1 MGVATAIAVGGLALS
16 AASTASSFVQA
27 ANQEKNAAQAQRDAE
42 KAMAEAR
49 KKLEVNYMDKLA
61 VQKEP
66 YELAREAALV
76 QGAEAIQ
83 AGREQERGA
92 AATAGRV
99 QMAQNEMQGDI
110 RTAMGKEL
118 SDLEKLKVQE
128 QSRLRDVGVQLDL
141 EEVAG
146 QQQMAAD
153 AQAAATAATQQGW
166 QGVTSMGQQA
176 LQLVPLYVGGG
187 GGKEARQQKR
197 IEKRMI
203 KNAKNAEPAQKISAP
218 FKGIPESSLKLK
230 PMSTAPMEEQY
241 DPFGFLNNPYL
252 YKRG

>member
-1 MGVATAIAVGGLALS
+1 MGVATAIAIGGLAMTAGSTVAS
-16 AASTASSFVQA
+16 AIQA
-27 ANQEKNAAQAQRDAE
+27 GKQKKAQAQAEQDAI
-42 KAMAEAR
+42 KAMAEVR

-66 YELAREAALV
+66 YELQMEAALV
-76 QGAEAIQ
+76 QGSEAIQ

-99 QMAQNEMQGDI
+99 QMAMNEMGADI

-118 SDLEKLKVQE
+118 SDIEKLKVQE
-128 QSRLRDVGVQLDL
+128 QSRLRDIGVQVDL
-141 EEVAG
+141 GEVEG

-153 AQAAATAATQQGW
+153 AQAAAAAATNQAW
-166 QGVTSMGQQA
+166 EGVTSMGQQA
-176 LQLVPLYVGGG
+176 LQLVPLYAGEGT
-187 GGKEARQQKR
+187 GKTRQEKK

-203 KNAKNAEPAQKISAP
+203 SNAKNAEPAQKISAP
-218 FKGIPESSLKLK
+218 IKGIPDSSLKLK
-230 PMSTAPMEEQY
+230 PMSTGIMEEEY

-252 YKRG
+252 YKR